1 MRSSKIYEKLREGK
15 YNYEQTKQMLLARQ
29 QQFKKRDNKYNPNTI
44 RKRDATKLQNMI
56 NNNTKYCLPGH
67 GDHRLRASDLA
78 ATDRNKLYAVR
89 SEKPVVI
96 PSRITDIPA

>member
-1 MRSSKIYEKLREGK
+1 
-15 YNYEQTKQMLLARQ
+15 
-29 QQFKKRDNKYNPNTI
+29 
-44 RKRDATKLQNMI
+44 MI
-56 NNNTKYCLPGH
+56 NNNTKYLSVPHGH
-67 GDHRLRASDLA
+67 GLPDHLRKSDMA

>member
-1 MRSSKIYEKLREGK
+1 
-15 YNYEQTKQMLLARQ
+15 
-29 QQFKKRDNKYNPNTI
+29 
-44 RKRDATKLQNMI
+44 MI
-56 NNNTKYCLPGH
+56 NNNTKYLSVPHGLPEH
-67 GDHRLRASDLA
+67 LRKSDTS